1 MNIKF
6 EETRMKKVTLSA
18 DDVKLALRAY
28 IRHVVVPPFD
38 CEMLVSFATYERF
51 DFSMLKDI
59 TFAWEDS
66 VTTARQ
72 E

>member
-38 CEMLVSFATYERF
+38 CEMLINASYDRF
-51 DFSMLKDI
+51 DFSMLKDV
-59 TFAWEDS
+59 TFAWEDA